1 MKRYRFASTTA
12 AREVDLRDYE
22 DIILEAANEVIPNR
36 KIKVG
41 RRDFKVEY
49 ITRGEAIA
57 LGRLLAKTK
66 LWKYHIDAPKLFIGE
81 EMED

>member
-12 AREVDLRDYE
+12 AKEVDLRGYE

-41 RRDFKVEY
+41 RHDFKVEH

-57 LGRLLAKTK
+57 LGRLLAKTE

>member
-12 AREVDLRDYE
+12 AKEVDLRDYE
-22 DIILEAANEVIPNR
+22 DIILEAASEVIPNR
-36 KIKVG
+36 KIRVG
-41 RRDFKVEY
+41 RHDFKVEH

-57 LGRLLAKTK
+57 LGRLLAKTE

-81 EMED
+81 EMEE